1 MPGMPQQ
8 ITFTLTGEQNEK
20 LEVLKKLTGNDT
32 THVLREALQL
42 YYEKIMEDEEIKELA
57 KINSLLDVQ

>member
-20 LEVLKKLTGNDT
+20 LEALKKLTGNDT
-32 THVLREALQL
+32 TNVFREALEL
-42 YYEKIMEDEEIKELA
+42 YYEKMMEDEEIKELA
-57 KINSLLDVQ
+57 KINSLLNM